1 MKPEEPGQPV
11 LLIEDNPGDARLINE
26 MLDEEPK
33 SAFRMRHADR
43 LSRGLELLSQMD
55 IELVLLDLSL
65 PDSHGLET
73 FSKVYAHSPKVPIIV
88 LSGNDDQQLA
98 LYAVKSGAQDYLVK
112 GKIDRE
118 LLLKAMQYSI
128 ERKRYQEEL
137 ERQANYDALT
147 GLPNRHLFHDRLK
160 QAVFAQR
167 SAKSIAVVF
176 IDLDHFKVINDS
188 LGHNFGDE
196 VLRHVGERLMSAV
209 RDGDT
214 VARLGGDEFV
224 LILSD
229 QTREDV
235 IFRTMRRLIGR
246 VSDPI
251 TVGDRELNITCSA
264 GISMYPQDGPD
275 VQTLLKNADAAM
287 YRAKAQGRNTF
298 QFYTAEM
305 NELANERLS
314 MEQSLRRAIDR
325 DELLLHYQPRL
336 NLRTGEVDGVEAL
349 VRWQHPVRGLVL
361 PDRFIPLAEETGLI
375 VTGMSEH
382 LELELT
388 ESMVMHD
395 AENVIATMQ
404 GLKAIGVRLSVDDFG
419 TGYSSLSYLKRL
431 PLTALKI
438 DGSFVRDITSG
449 GPDEGLIAK
458 AIISLGHS
466 LHLKVIAEGVETAE
480 HRKFLEDHECDE
492 IQGYLVSRGQ
502 HDARAD
508 GDHFQRRRMG
518 RGFPDREAI
527 DHDIGEE
534 AVGEAEEGQDEDAHR
549 GQEWLRVAFLHV
561 AAQHAGRSPQPES
574 RPERGG
580 GKDHDPER
588 AREVEPF
595 VAHRG
600 AHERRGEAHEA
611 HAERHPDEA
620 PPRPRHRLLLQVA
633 VGLEDQPRGTQ
644 QHVAAAEAGAHHDRE
659 GPECEARLEPGDVA
673 PEHHALEERRGERAG
688 PEEPV
693 PQLAVPPFR
702 LHAQLEG
709 HAAQHQSHQHRDH
722 RQVERGQYHSVGPRK
737 SREQDAD
744 AQHEPGLVRIPE
756 GPDRSDHHG
765 LLGLACRGHEHSDS
779 EVVAV
784 KHHVGQHRKPHQ
796 HHENKREVHFLV
808 QMTALRDHV
817 QSAPFPAMCVS
828 TIM

>member
-1 MKPEEPGQPV
+1 MKPQEPGRSV
-11 LLIEDNPGDARLINE
+11 LLVEDNPGDARLIRE
-26 MLDEEPK
+26 MLAEEDDV
-33 SAFRMRHADR
+33 SFRLSHADR
-43 LSRGLELLSQMD
+43 LSRGMELLGHKD
-55 IELVLLDLSL
+55 IDLVLLDLSL
-65 PDSHGLET
+65 PDSHGIET
-73 FSKVYAHSPKVPIIV
+73 FTKVYAHSPKVPIIV

-167 SAKSIAVVF
+167 HAKSIAVVF
-176 IDLDHFKVINDS
+176 MDLDHFKVINDS

-196 VLRHVGERLMSAV
+196 VLRRVGERLQGAV
-209 RDGDT
+209 REGDT

-235 IFRTMRRLIGR
+235 IFRSMRRLIGK
-246 VSDPI
+246 VSEPI
-251 TVGDRELNITCSA
+251 TIGDRELNITCSA
-264 GISMYPQDGPD
+264 GISLYPQDGPD

-287 YRAKAQGRNTF
+287 YRAKSQGRNTF

-325 DELLLHYQPRL
+325 DELLLHYQPRVNL
-336 NLRTGEVDGVEAL
+336 NTGEVDGVEAL

-361 PDRFIPLAEETGLI
+361 PDRFIALAEETGLI
-375 VTGMSEH
+375 VPIGEWVLRTACEQGRDWKRMGFQPVISVNLSARQLWGGGLVRLVGDVIASTGMNEH

-404 GLKAIGVRLSVDDFG
+404 ALKALGVRLSVDDFG

-466 LHLKVIAEGVETAE
+466 LHLKVIAEGVETEE
-480 HRKFLEDHECDE
+480 HRKFLADHRCDE
-492 IQGYLVSRGQ
+492 IQGYLISK
-502 HDARAD
+502 
-508 GDHFQRRRMG
+508 
-518 RGFPDREAI
+518 P
-527 DHDIGEE
+527 
-534 AVGEAEEGQDEDAHR
+534 
-549 GQEWLRVAFLHV
+549 V
-561 AAQHAGRSPQPES
+561 AAI
-574 RPERGG
+574 
-580 GKDHDPER
+580 
-588 AREVEPF
+588 EVQKYLKKRT
-595 VAHRG
+595 VA
-600 AHERRGEAHEA
+600 
-611 HAERHPDEA
+611 
-620 PPRPRHRLLLQVA
+620 
-633 VGLEDQPRGTQ
+633 
-644 QHVAAAEAGAHHDRE
+644 
-659 GPECEARLEPGDVA
+659 
-673 PEHHALEERRGERAG
+673 
-688 PEEPV
+688 
-693 PQLAVPPFR
+693 
-702 LHAQLEG
+702 
-709 HAAQHQSHQHRDH
+709 S
-722 RQVERGQYHSVGPRK
+722 
-737 SREQDAD
+737 
-744 AQHEPGLVRIPE
+744 
-756 GPDRSDHHG
+756 
-765 LLGLACRGHEHSDS
+765 
-779 EVVAV
+779 
-784 KHHVGQHRKPHQ
+784 
-796 HHENKREVHFLV
+796 
-808 QMTALRDHV
+808 
-817 QSAPFPAMCVS
+817 SAPAR
-828 TIM
+828 